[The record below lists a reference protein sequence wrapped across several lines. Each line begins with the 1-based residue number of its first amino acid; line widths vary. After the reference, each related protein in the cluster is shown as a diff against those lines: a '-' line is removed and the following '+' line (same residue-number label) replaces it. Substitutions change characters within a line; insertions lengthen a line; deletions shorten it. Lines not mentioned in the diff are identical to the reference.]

1 MKTGDIILV
10 PFPFAELTNRKVR
23 PCVVICKT
31 KDKYQDVVVSAI
43 SSVVPNELNENEIL
57 VEADSTNN
65 LRATSIIKVDR
76 IVTVKKTDILA
87 RIGKL
92 SERHANE
99 FKTKFKNLV
108 DIP

>member
-1 MKTGDIILV
+1 MKPGDIILV

-23 PCVVICKT
+23 PCVVVCET
-31 KDKYQDVVVSAI
+31 KDKYRDVVVSAI

-76 IVTVKKTDILA
+76 IVTIKKTDILA

-92 SERHANE
+92 SERHLNE
-99 FKTKFKNLV
+99 FITKFKNLV
-108 DIP
+108 DIR